1 MGKEFLHLHI
11 QLVGQR
17 LVMTEDEGGAVPVGD
32 DIGHREGLTRT
43 RHAEQ
48 HLGLVASL
56 KSFRQLSD
64 GLGLVACRLV
74 VGNQLIFA
82 HGLQRYEKSDEW
94 PNNILKKADVVTEG
108 A

>member
-1 MGKEFLHLHI
+1 MGEELLHLHI

-32 DIGHREGLTRT
+32 DVSHREGLTRA
-43 RHAEQ
+43 RHTKQ

-56 KSFRQLSD
+56 ESFRQLAD
-64 GLGLVACRLV
+64 GLGLVTCGLV

-82 HGLQRYEKSDEW
+82 HRVQRYENSDEW
-94 PNNILKKADVVTEG
+94 PNNMLKKADEVTEG